1 MEIGIPGLSYFFLTL
16 EESESDDNDH
26 GNSEIQ
32 LHVEEGLVAQEFCIE
47 LNETTNSIRIF
58 SKSLNF
64 YRELFALLIQANV
77 DECR

>member
-32 LHVEEGLVAQEFCIE
+32 LHVEEGIVEQ
-47 LNETTNSIRIF
+47 
-58 SKSLNF
+58 
-64 YRELFALLIQANV
+64 
-77 DECR
+77 